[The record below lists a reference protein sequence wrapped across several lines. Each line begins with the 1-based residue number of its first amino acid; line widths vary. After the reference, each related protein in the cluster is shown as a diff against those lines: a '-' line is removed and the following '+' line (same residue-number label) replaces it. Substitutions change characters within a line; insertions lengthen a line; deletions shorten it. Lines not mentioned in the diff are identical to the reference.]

1 MFQRNA
7 ALTAPGNPKD
17 CFQVYQ
23 KSLNLNNTS
32 DKCIK
37 IREHSL
43 PSNHLQIYPIQAN
56 HGSDRK
62 LTYGCSSLT
71 DRLEP
76 QCLAFKFSDQLCA
89 LEQIP

>member
-1 MFQRNA
+1 MFQA

-23 KSLNLNNTS
+23 KSLNLNNTF

-43 PSNHLQIYPIQAN
+43 PSNHLQKYPIQAN

-62 LTYGCSSLT
+62 LTCRYSSLN
-71 DRLEP
+71 DRVES
-76 QCLAFKFSDQLCA
+76 QCLAFKFSDQLCV
-89 LEQIP
+89 LGQVP